1 MRRLAPRIAATAVL
15 LAGCSPP
22 AVVNTGEPP
31 AVSTSST
38 TPAPPP
44 LGSAGLVSA
53 FDFVA
58 HVDGKAGYYFTTPS
72 GRWRCAIVT
81 REVAGCQSSRWPSAM
96 GITGEPDTVAGADG
110 EPAAPNAVV
119 VERTGDAH
127 FAALDEPRF
136 ALDPGPAK
144 VLQFDEVLA
153 AAGFRCNVQ
162 EQPGV
167 SCLSERSGMGF
178 TFSSDGFTAQYT
190 DLPAG

>member
-1 MRRLAPRIAATAVL
+1 M
-15 LAGCSPP
+15 LAGCSTP

-31 AVSTSST
+31 ATSTSSI
-38 TPAPPP
+38 PPP
-44 LGSAGLVSA
+44 LPPLNNAGLVRA

-58 HVDGKAGYYFTTPS
+58 HVDGRATGYYFTTPS

-110 EPAAPNAVV
+110 EPATPNAIV

-127 FAALDEPRF
+127 FAALAEPRF
-136 ALDPGPAK
+136 ELDPGPAK

-162 EQPGV
+162 EQSGV
-167 SCLSERSGMGF
+167 SCLSERSGNGF
-178 TFSSDGFTAQYT
+178 TFSADGFTTRYT
-190 DLPAG
+190 DLPVG